1 MTIRNT
7 ITLDALRHMPVG
19 DIAALPPEDLA
30 RLQTDADVAL
40 RDAKGLRDWLDG
52 AIALKYGDRAAQARH
67 EAGKDT
73 GTVRFADGPVTV
85 VSDLPKRVDWD
96 QDKLAEL
103 VERIRAEGD
112 DPDAYVD
119 VSLKVPE
126 RKYTAWPPAIRSA
139 FETARTVRTGKPTF
153 RLVHDGEAPA

>member
-1 MTIRNT
+1 MTIPNT
-7 ITLDALRHMPVG
+7 ITLDALRHMAVG
-19 DIAALPPEDLA
+19 DIAALSAEELA
-30 RLQTDADVAL
+30 RLQADADAAL
-40 RDAKGLRDWLDG
+40 RDAKTLRDWLDG
-52 AIALKYGDRAAQARH
+52 AIALKYSDRAAQARR

-85 VSDLPKRVDWD
+85 VSELPKRVDWD

-153 RLVHDGEAPA
+153 RLVRDGEATA